1 MSDRRGG
8 GGGGGRPPRGRGDG
22 RGRGP
27 GGPPGPREGA
37 DERVIEAQAFILRD
51 AKGRLRGSFALDD
64 QDQPTLALYDEE
76 EQPRLGLK
84 VEDDGS
90 ASVDLLDEAGESGV
104 GLRQT
109 GEGRG
114 LEVLA
119 AGTTRLFI
127 GLDGDAPTVDLYD
140 GRGELR
146 ARLALNED
154 ETHLVLLDE
163 AGTERVVLLVGET
176 GETAEVSAR
185 GGQNE
190 MMAGLMV
197 SEGDSSLLFTDEEG
211 RPRTSLGTSAAGES
225 VLAMTDAELQ
235 PRLALFCDDRL
246 AAVEL
251 IDGEENTRALLG
263 LTEAS
268 IAGISLHRADESAV
282 WGKAFDAEG
291 NEVPV
296 DDLAPDET
304 DD

>member
-1 MSDRRGG
+1 M
-8 GGGGGRPPRGRGDG
+8 
-22 RGRGP
+22 
-27 GGPPGPREGA
+27 
-37 DERVIEAQAFILRD
+37 
-51 AKGRLRGSFALDD
+51 
-64 QDQPTLALYDEE
+64 
-76 EQPRLGLK
+76 
-84 VEDDGS
+84 
-90 ASVDLLDEAGESGV
+90 
-104 GLRQT
+104 
-109 GEGRG
+109 
-114 LEVLA
+114 
-119 AGTTRLFI
+119 
-127 GLDGDAPTVDLYD
+127 
-140 GRGELR
+140 
-146 ARLALNED
+146 ALNED

-225 VLAMTDAELQ
+225 VLAMTDAEMQ

-251 IDGEENTRALLG
+251 IDGAENTRALLG